1 MYKVLLL
8 IVVLFSCGSS
18 TEESIHQ
25 ALQVSG
31 DPIPFIKISTRKKII
46 DEPKTEAILQ
56 IFIKDSLLFSSKI
69 GIEYR
74 GAVSQMFYE
83 KKSYGIELWDETNK
97 GISGSLLNLPREE
110 DWILHGPYADK
121 S

>member
-1 MYKVLLL
+1 MYKALLL

-46 DEPKTEAILQ
+46 DEPKTAAIMQ
-56 IFIKDSLLFSSKI
+56 IFMKDTLLFSSRI
-69 GIEYR
+69 GRISNNTLSTR
-74 GAVSQMFYE
+74 F
-83 KKSYGIELWDETNK
+83 IFRNK
-97 GISGSLLNLPREE
+97 FVNEP
-110 DWILHGPYADK
+110 
-121 S
+121 